1 MEPQTSCPTTGPPSR
16 GQVQYF
22 QKSDSNEDHKLKVD
36 AKNDTFRATTGI
48 DGPTS
53 PSAHAVFNLD
63 TGAVKDANI
72 EHRDSIDQKH
82 ICQRTLHQSGTKNK
96 DSKPPS
102 PPKKMSASWKAEW
115 SEDTFENETKSN
127 KGNIL
132 AHIYSDSTFFRP
144 KMNIFTYMI

>member
-1 MEPQTSCPTTGPPSR
+1 MEPQPSCPATRPPSR

-22 QKSDSNEDHKLKVD
+22 QKSDPNEDHKSNVD
-36 AKNDTFRATTGI
+36 AKSDTFRATPGK
-48 DGPTS
+48 DGPIS

-63 TGAVKDANI
+63 TGAVKDTNI
-72 EHRDSIDQKH
+72 ENRDLMDHKLISQ
-82 ICQRTLHQSGTKNK
+82 QTLYQSDTRNK

-115 SEDTFENETKSN
+115 SEDTFKNENKSN

-132 AHIYSDSTFFRP
+132 SYILFRLEL
-144 KMNIFTYMI
+144 KESFVGQI

>member
-63 TGAVKDANI
+63 TGAVKDTNI
-72 EHRDSIDQKH
+72 ENRDLTDHKFISQ
-82 ICQRTLHQSGTKNK
+82 QTLYQSDTTNK

-102 PPKKMSASWKAEW
+102 PPKKISATWKTEW
-115 SEDTFENETKSN
+115 SEDTFKNETKSN

-132 AHIYSDSTFFRP
+132 SYILFRLEL
-144 KMNIFTYMI
+144 KINIFTFMI